1 MLPVP
6 ALPTASLML
15 QKPELWA
22 SHPGLGLEGPFRGLL
37 QLSTL
42 LSLLGALLGAP
53 WPPVH
58 TRRCA
63 WLQPTL
69 PQPP

>member
-1 MLPVP
+1 MRPVP
-6 ALPTASLML
+6 ALPMASLML

-22 SHPGLGLEGPFRGLL
+22 SHPGLGLEGPFRGVL

-42 LSLLGALLGAP
+42 LSLLGALLCAA

-58 TRRCA
+58 THRCA
-63 WLQPTL
+63 CLQPTL